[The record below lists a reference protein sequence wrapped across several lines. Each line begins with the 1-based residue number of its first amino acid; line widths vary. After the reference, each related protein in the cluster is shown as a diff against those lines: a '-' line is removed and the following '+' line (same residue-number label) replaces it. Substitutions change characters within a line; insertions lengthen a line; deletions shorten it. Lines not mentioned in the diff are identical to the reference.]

1 MKPKKCKNPACKGM
15 FTPSKP
21 MQAACSIPCAQE
33 IARLKRE
40 KAEKSQKKVERA
52 HDKVRREKLKTRSEW
67 MKEAQSAFN
76 SFIRARDREAGHA
89 CISSGRVLD
98 WSGNAVDAGHFR
110 SVGSSPEN
118 RFNELNCWAQ
128 SKHDNQYLGGNAI
141 EYRKG
146 LIARIG
152 LEAVEA
158 LEADNTPRKYTIE
171 DLKGIKKTY
180 SAKAREIAKRNGW

>member
-1 MKPKKCKNPACKGM
+1 MKPKKCKACKGL

-52 HDKVRREKLKTRSEW
+52 QDKVRREKLKTRGEW
-67 MKEAQSAFN
+67 MKEAQAAFN
-76 SFIRARDREAGHA
+76 SFVRARDREARHP
-89 CISSGRVLD
+89 CISSGRDLD

-110 SVGSSPEN
+110 SVGSAPN
-118 RFNELNCWAQ
+118 LRFVESNCHAQ

-152 LEAVEA
+152 QEAVDV
-158 LEADNTPRKYTIE
+158 LESDNKPRKYTIE
-171 DLKGIKKTY
+171 GLKEIKKTY